1 MADLDRLDALARAYD
16 TEVHKIRQALQAFGA
31 QMWAGLPDYRDDA
44 IDILAA
50 AVVPRVLAGQVQTA
64 ELTRAY
70 LVECAR
76 ELGLSTDVPPVNR
89 QTVTTMRGV
98 PPTRV
103 YRRPGLTVWTALSQG
118 KPVPAA
124 VDAGRL
130 RLEQLIGGD
139 LQNAKRVQSRATMQ
153 ASGGQYYRRVLTGR
167 ENCALCVVASTQRYH
182 VKDLLPIH
190 PGCDCSVG
198 PLPPGMGM
206 DQVIDEELLEAVHEA
221 VAAATGASD
230 RGARSPDYHDIL
242 VQTEHGEYGPVI
254 AFKGTRSSRRKVLET
269 RAAAAAPPG
278 KPPRKPPAPS
288 SAASGKS
295 GGRRPQE
302 SAEERYTRQR
312 RLKSD
317 LSALEPSKTLPR
329 EVLESHEIDFL
340 ERFEAR
346 GERARWIRR
355 DTRGYTSTNDF
366 TWLTNG
372 EIVCELKSTTAKYS
386 SIKSHI
392 QDAVLKARDNH
403 GVVKDVFVIDLGPR
417 RLTDKL
423 RTQLSRYNA
432 NIKDGHIR
440 RLYVMSSDGA
450 DLVEISLV

>member
-89 QTVTTMRGV
+89 QAVTTMRGV

-167 ENCALCVVASTQRYH
+167 ESCALCVVASTQRYH

-254 AFKGTRSSRRKVLET
+254 SFKGTRSSRRKALET

-278 KPPRKPPAPS
+278 KPPRKPPTARP
-288 SAASGKS
+288 ADEPEPRK
-295 GGRRPQE
+295 GRVSVPE
-302 SAEERYTRQR
+302 G
-312 RLKSD
+312 
-317 LSALEPSKTLPR
+317 LSVSPHEMLTAKTLADNGMHVRFRP
-329 EVLESHEIDFL
+329 LSHEPGVKNPDVDLDDGIWEFKAPKGSSEKNTISDQFK
-340 ERFEAR
+340 
-346 GERARWIRR
+346 RAGKQAQR
-355 DTRGYTSTNDF
+355 
-366 TWLTNG
+366 L
-372 EIVCELKSTTAKYS
+372 
-386 SIKSHI
+386 
-392 QDAVLKARDNH
+392 
-403 GVVKDVFVIDLGPR
+403 VIDLR
-417 RLTDKL
+417 RCGLPDKIAL
-423 RTQLSRYNA
+423 AQ
-432 NIKDGHIR
+432 IER
-440 RLYVMSSDGA
+440 RFNGQSKIIDLIVIDHNGA
-450 DLVEISLV
+450 VTRHTKSGTL